1 VQYWRTVGY
10 YHLEGMVPVDWFEVP
25 CGSPEMAKIIP
36 ERLAHH
42 PVTMVQAHGA
52 FSKGRTLKEPFFRLC
67 VANNSGYVV
76 RLATSI
82 DIDVGELRT
91 KIQADADSPLSFPL
105 TEYVIEGDE
114 ARDFPDDDEMVKEF
128 IKPKLCT
135 KPHWQVS
142 QPLDPSSEAIF
153 SHKSDFGRSG
163 RGVGGLFYRANGKA
177 KPYLSKRDRPLPCS
191 PGYCQCHLE

>member
-10 YHLEGMVPVDWFEVP
+10 YRLEGMVPVDWFEVP
-25 CGSPEMAKIIP
+25 CGSPEMAKI
-36 ERLAHH
+36 
-42 PVTMVQAHGA
+42 
-52 FSKGRTLKEPFFRLC
+52 
-67 VANNSGYVV
+67 
-76 RLATSI
+76 
-82 DIDVGELRT
+82 
-91 KIQADADSPLSFPL
+91 QADADSSLSFPL
-105 TEYVIEGDE
+105 AEYVIEGDE